1 VGKVIQVV
9 SFQLTEEQI
18 AIKDLARKFTE
29 KEIIPV
35 AAEYDEK
42 SEMPWPVIKK
52 AFEIGLWN
60 LNIPEEYGGQGL
72 DELTQ
77 VIVYEE
83 LAYGCL
89 GVFGAFGG
97 NALAVTPLLIAGTEE
112 QKKRFLPE
120 FCSKPSLAAFCLTE
134 PNAGSD
140 VSRLATTACREDNTY
155 VLNGTKCFI
164 THGGIANLY
173 TIFAAT
179 DRTKGAK
186 GISAFLVRGDT
197 PGLYMGKKENKMG
210 DRASHI
216 GEVIIEDVRVPA
228 ENLLGKE
235 GEGFMIAMKTLDI
248 TRPSIGAAALGVAR
262 RAFEEALKY
271 SKERVQFG
279 KPICENQAIQ
289 FMFADMAISIES
301 ARALLWKAAWHI
313 DQGEPDIA
321 LSAMSKCYASDIAMR
336 ITVDALQI
344 FGGYGY
350 MKDYPMEKLMRDAK
364 ITQIYEGTNQIQ
376 RIVIAN
382 KLLR

>member
-1 VGKVIQVV
+1 MI
-9 SFQLTEEQI
+9 SFKLTDEQN
-18 AIKDLARKFTE
+18 AIKDLAIKFSA

-42 SEMPWPVIKK
+42 SEIPWPVINK
-52 AFEIGLWN
+52 AYEVGLWN
-60 LNIPEEYGGQGL
+60 LNIPEEYGGQGI

-77 VIVYEE
+77 VIIYEE

-97 NALAVTPLLIAGTEE
+97 NALAVTPLLIVGTEE
-112 QKKRFLPE
+112 QKRRILPD
-120 FCSKPSLAAFCLTE
+120 FCAKPNLAAFCLTE

-140 VSRLATTACREDNTY
+140 VSNLSTTARREGDEY

-164 THGGIANLY
+164 THGGIASLN
-173 TIFAAT
+173 TVFATT
-179 DRTKGAK
+179 DKAKGAK
-186 GISAFLVRGDT
+186 GISAFLVGRDS
-197 PGLYMGKKENKMG
+197 PGIYMGKKENKMG
-210 DRASHI
+210 DRASHV
-216 GEVIIEDVRVPA
+216 GEVILDEVRVPA
-228 ENLLGKE
+228 ENLLGRE
-235 GEGFMIAMKTLDI
+235 GDGFKIAMRTLDV
-248 TRPSIGAAALGVAR
+248 TRPTIGAGALGVAR
-262 RAFEEALKY
+262 RAFEEAVRY

-279 KPICENQAIQ
+279 KPICANQAIQ
-289 FMFADMAISIES
+289 FMLADMAMSIES

-313 DQGEPDIA
+313 DQGTPDVA
-321 LSAMSKCYASDIAMR
+321 LSAMSKCYASDIAMK

-376 RIVIAN
+376 RMVIAN
-382 KLLR
+382 MILK